1 MCDSPCRVRVFPKAA
16 LFRDRSGALSP
27 FPARSV
33 RVLGNSLSSVVQGQ
47 AGRGRAPVC
56 MGSGCGTCGLW
67 QVLVEFLAEMRMARK
82 SAKRRNCQLCVPRSC
97 TVPTECT
104 PRLHWPFWLPPEAA
118 PSPLGALQGCT
129 SPAEHPPGQQGEGAA
144 ARTPSLSLQGFG
156 AVCHPHPPCPRE
168 HHVAARTR
176 CLFRA
181 LSPAGLPSRQGPAC
195 HCGLSHRAA
204 AQHEMTRFSLLFLSR
219 EG

>member
-1 MCDSPCRVRVFPKAA
+1 MTAPFLAAPGLTAPALSPSFPTQAPAPAGDSRCVTARAVSGFSLK
-16 LFRDRSGALSP
+16 LHFSGSQHSLDRSGAPSP

-47 AGRGRAPVC
+47 AGCGRAPVC

-67 QVLVEFLAEMRMARK
+67 QVLVEFLAEMGMARK
-82 SAKRRNCQLCVPRSC
+82 SAKRRNCQLCVPRGCTVPQGC

-144 ARTPSLSLQGFG
+144 A
-156 AVCHPHPPCPRE
+156 
-168 HHVAARTR
+168 
-176 CLFRA
+176 
-181 LSPAGLPSRQGPAC
+181 
-195 HCGLSHRAA
+195 
-204 AQHEMTRFSLLFLSR
+204 
-219 EG
+219 